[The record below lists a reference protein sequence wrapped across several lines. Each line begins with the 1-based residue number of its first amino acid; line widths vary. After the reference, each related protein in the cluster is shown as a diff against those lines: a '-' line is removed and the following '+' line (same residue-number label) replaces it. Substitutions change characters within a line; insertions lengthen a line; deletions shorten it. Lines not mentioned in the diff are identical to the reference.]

1 MQRQTRVLRPLQAYQ
16 NLRRNEAQFLSTTG
30 FSLTCFDKLFLYFE
44 VHWDKYITLYTIA
57 GKERIRPARTYK
69 NKVFEDTQTMLV
81 FILYYL
87 KNNCLQESQA
97 AMFGM
102 NQPQANFW
110 IHLLKNIL
118 LKTLKASKCLP
129 CRDFE
134 SLQKFIQKGQDVF
147 IDGSE
152 RPIPRPSDDEVQKE
166 YYTCTAYK
174 VRGSGKK
181 NAYCEKYSHYIA
193 G

>member
-1 MQRQTRVLRPLQAYQ
+1 MIKLFTLHTIMQRQTYQ
-16 NLRRNEAQFLSTTG
+16 NLRRNEAQFQSVTGLSQ
-30 FSLTCFDKLFLYFE
+30 SCFDGFFLFFE
-44 VHWDKYITLYTIA
+44 VQWDKYITRYTIA
-57 GKERIRPARTYK
+57 GKERIRPRRTYR
-69 NKVFEDTQTMLV
+69 NKVFEDTQSMLV

-110 IHLLKNIL
+110 IHLLKFIL
-118 LKTLKASKCLP
+118 LKALKASKSLP

-134 SLQKFIQKGQDVF
+134 SLQKFLHQGQDVF

-166 YYTCTAYK
+166 YY
-174 VRGSGKK
+174 SGKK
-181 NAYCEKYSHYIA
+181 NAYCEKYSHYI
-193 G
+193 GD

>member
-1 MQRQTRVLRPLQAYQ
+1 MQRQTYQ

-30 FSLTCFDKLFLYFE
+30 FSLTCFDKLFPYFE
-44 VHWDKYITLYTIA
+44 IQWDKYITRYTIA

-118 LKTLKASKCLP
+118 LSTLKACKCLP

-134 SLQKFIQKGQDVF
+134 SLQKFIQEGQDVF

-166 YYTCTAYK
+166 YY
-174 VRGSGKK
+174 SGKK
-181 NAYCEKYSHYIA
+181 NAYCEKYSHYIHD
-193 G
+193 

>member
-1 MQRQTRVLRPLQAYQ
+1 VLLFSFFSEISASWV
-16 NLRRNEAQFLSTTG
+16 RRNEAQFQSVTGLSV
-30 FSLTCFDKLFLYFE
+30 SCFDGLFLYFE
-44 VHWDKYITLYTIA
+44 VQWEKYISRYTIA
-57 GKERIRPARTYK
+57 GKERIRPQRVYK
-69 NKVFEDTQTMLV
+69 NKVFEDTQSMLV

-110 IHLLKNIL
+110 IHLLKSIL
-118 LKTLKASKCLP
+118 LKTLTASKSLP

-134 SLQKFIQKGQDVF
+134 SLQKFLHQGQDVF

-166 YYTCTAYK
+166 YY
-174 VRGSGKK
+174 SGKK
-181 NAYCEKYSHYIA
+181 NAYCEKYFHYILD
-193 G
+193 

>member
-1 MQRQTRVLRPLQAYQ
+1 MQRQTYQ
-16 NLRRNEAQFLSTTG
+16 NLKRNEAQFRSTTG
-30 FSLTCFDKLFLYFE
+30 FSLTCFDGLFLYFE
-44 VHWDKYITLYTIA
+44 VQWDKYISRYTIG
-57 GKERIRPARTYK
+57 GKERIRPRCEYK

-102 NQPQANFW
+102 SQPQANLW

-118 LKTLKASKCLP
+118 LKALKASKSLP

-134 SLQKFIQKGQDVF
+134 SLQKFIQEGQDIL

-152 RPIPRPSDDEVQKE
+152 RPIPRPSDDDVQKE
-166 YYTCTAYK
+166 YYIGFSP
-174 VRGSGKK
+174 RFFD
-181 NAYCEKYSHYIA
+181 
-193 G
+193 

>member
-1 MQRQTRVLRPLQAYQ
+1 MQRQTYQ
-16 NLRRNEAQFLSTTG
+16 NLRRNETQFLSVTG
-30 FSLTCFDKLFLYFE
+30 LSLTCFDRLFLNFE
-44 VHWDKYITLYTIA
+44 AQWDKYIIRYTIA
-57 GKERIRPARTYK
+57 GKERIRPPRVYK

-102 NQPQANFW
+102 NQPQANVW
-110 IHLLKNIL
+110 IHLLKKIL
-118 LKTLKASKCLP
+118 LKALQASQSLP

-134 SLQKFIQKGQDVF
+134 SLQKFLEAGQDVF

-166 YYTCTAYK
+166 FY
-174 VRGSGKK
+174 SGKK
-181 NAYCEKYSHYIA
+181 NAYCEKYFHYIHE
-193 G
+193 

>member
-1 MQRQTRVLRPLQAYQ
+1 M
-16 NLRRNEAQFLSTTG
+16 RNEAQFQ
-30 FSLTCFDKLFLYFE
+30 SLTGLSLSCFEGLYLYFE
-44 VHWDKYITLYTIA
+44 VQWEKYISRYTIA
-57 GKERIRPARTYK
+57 GKERIRPRRVYK
-69 NKVFEDTQTMLV
+69 NKVFEDAQSMLV

-110 IHLLKNIL
+110 IHLLKSIL
-118 LKTLKASKCLP
+118 LKTLNESKSLP

-134 SLQKFIQKGQDVF
+134 SLQKFLQQGQDVF

-152 RPIPRPSDDEVQKE
+152 RPIPRPSDYEVQKE
-166 YYTCTAYK
+166 YY
-174 VRGSGKK
+174 SGKK
-181 NAYCEKYSHYIA
+181 NAYCEKYPYYIRD
-193 G
+193 